1 MGIVIMYDVPEML
14 ISHQYHIIVGNVI
27 VYIVPKMVIS
37 VGHHIAV
44 YNDTIIVLKMVIS
57 ASSSTSLNGGICF
70 RGKSMLLSHFLLFL
84 LIYYLFHFIFFYDAI
99 YTRIPRY
106 SWALL
111 AISDNLNF
119 FYNPLNK
126 SLDKFLM
133 CDNRHGH

>member
-1 MGIVIMYDVPEML
+1 MFKIFPIFQIFKFQNFKKYSEIRGATS
-14 ISHQYHIIVGNVI
+14 ISD
-27 VYIVPKMVIS
+27 
-37 VGHHIAV
+37 AF
-44 YNDTIIVLKMVIS
+44 IVLKMVIS

-99 YTRIPRY
+99 YTRIPQY

-111 AISDNLNF
+111 AILDNLNF

-126 SLDKFLM
+126 SLEKFLM